1 MRKIGKVGW
10 IGGFLIFGIVTSIF
24 LFPLES
30 ERVKEHLIGYPDSD
44 VFSHLVRP
52 YLLVLLC
59 FLPALGSVLY
69 YCSSIIDRYLIR
81 ELLRCFGI
89 CFAAFFSLLIL
100 MEVQNNGSDVA
111 DASTKEAVGFFLI
124 QLPAMMMMI
133 LPYSLM
139 LSLLWCLGKLSKSQ
153 EIVSMI
159 QSGRSML
166 RIMSPL
172 LVFGLFLTVTTMV
185 FSYHWAPFAE
195 GYKRAL
201 LRELKGEP
209 ETAATNVGYQDPD
222 LQRMWTVGYYEAET
236 ALWLEASRSWELK
249 NGVRWTFRDENNQ
262 IKDSPKAELF
272 EEVTLQLKETPWQI
286 IRPGLEPTHLGI
298 PELASWI
305 QNHPQHPFSN
315 VRRYKTWWHFRWA
328 QPIICIIIVLLAAP
342 LGISFTRRG
351 SGGGIAIAIFLCA
364 GMLFC
369 STVFPTLGES
379 GHLKPELAAWM
390 TNILFFLVA
399 IFLFYRR
406 ANGLTIHQMFCK
418 ILPFK

>member
-1 MRKIGKVGW
+1 
-10 IGGFLIFGIVTSIF
+10 
-24 LFPLES
+24 
-30 ERVKEHLIGYPDSD
+30 
-44 VFSHLVRP
+44 
-52 YLLVLLC
+52 
-59 FLPALGSVLY
+59 
-69 YCSSIIDRYLIR
+69 
-81 ELLRCFGI
+81 
-89 CFAAFFSLLIL
+89 
-100 MEVQNNGSDVA
+100 
-111 DASTKEAVGFFLI
+111 
-124 QLPAMMMMI
+124 
-133 LPYSLM
+133 
-139 LSLLWCLGKLSKSQ
+139 
-153 EIVSMI
+153 
-159 QSGRSML
+159 
-166 RIMSPL
+166 MSPL

-222 LQRMWTVGYYEAET
+222 LQRMWTVGRFPRKFSSGEPLEKVTIKQVHPEKGLDYYYEAET